1 MPLQKLQFKPGVNTD
16 VTSYSA
22 EGGWVDGD
30 KVRFRLGYPE
40 KIGGWLKY
48 STSQFLGVCRA
59 LHNWVALDGSN
70 FLGLGTHLKY
80 YIEEGGAFNDIT
92 PIRSTTS
99 AGEIF
104 FTATDGSSVITV
116 TDANHGANTNDFV
129 TFSNSEALIPSS
141 GIGNITA
148 AVLNQEYQIAE
159 VVDGSTYKINAKDPV
174 TGAAV
179 VANQYDA
186 GPTATG
192 GGRGLGNFTISGT
205 AAAASGINTVTVG
218 SAGTGVGALTF
229 ANPSG
234 TGVGNFTIS
243 GASTGSA
250 TTTGVVQTSTSG
262 SGTSAEFT
270 VVASSGDY
278 TVTVT
283 NVGSGYAVGDTILI
297 EGQNIGGTQTTN
309 DLTLTITHLQG
320 ASVGTATHTGE
331 TQTATS
337 GSGSNAQFTV
347 TTDGNGNYSVAVTA
361 IGSGYAVNDTITIA
375 GTGIG
380 GTSPANDLVLTVTQ
394 LSGTSIGTR
403 VETGVT
409 QASTSGSG
417 SNAEFTVVNDGS
429 GGYSVVVTNKGTG
442 YAANDTI
449 TISGA
454 SVGGTTPANDFVITV
469 SSLISETHTDVGGSG
484 YQILVTPPNNNVTP
498 IIPNF
503 YGSGARFEVTRD
515 GNGVYTVTKTASGVD
530 YQVNNIFTIRG
541 GGLGG
546 SNGTNDLTITVT
558 SLETP
563 TIANYQ
569 INAGLNSQVGGTG
582 WGAGTWGR
590 DGWGESASG
599 GLTTVNEIRL
609 WSHDNFG
616 EDLIINPRDSRLYY
630 WDKTGGLGTRA
641 VEVSTRVGARS
652 VPTVAKQVLV
662 SDQDRHV
669 IAFGCDAINSSST
682 AAEGNGVQDPLLVR
696 FSSQENAVDWFPT
709 DTNTAG
715 DLILGSGSK
724 FVQAVETKRE
734 ILVWTDTS
742 LHSMRFIGP
751 PFTFGLQQLAS
762 NITIMGPNA
771 AVATEDVVYWM
782 GIDNFYV
789 YSGQTQQLECTVK
802 DHVFTDFNLSQTD
815 KVYGGINSEFSEVIW
830 LYCSDTNSVA
840 NGGSGENDRYVI
852 YNYKDSIWYYGTFNR
867 SAWLDRGTRT
877 YPIAAESGYLYNHEF
892 EFDDDGS
899 PMNSYIESA
908 PMDIADGDK
917 FSLATTV
924 IPDLTFSG
932 STSLAT
938 PQATFTLKAR
948 TDPGAAYNS
957 TSSGTTVRTASAPVE
972 TFTERLNLR
981 VRGRTFAVRV
991 ESAAQGT
998 KWKLGSP
1005 RIDIRPD
1012 GRR

>member
-116 TDANHGANTNDFV
+116 TDANHGANKNDFV
-129 TFSNSEALIPSS
+129 TFSNSEALVPS
-141 GIGNITA
+141 GGGNITA

-186 GPTATG
+186 GPSATG

-347 TTDGNGNYSVAVTA
+347 TTDGDGNYSVAVTA

-380 GTSPANDLVLTVTQ
+380 GTSPANDIVLTVTQ
-394 LSGTSIGTR
+394 LSGTSIGTK
-403 VETGVT
+403 VTPAVT

-469 SSLISETHTDVGGSG
+469 NSLISETHTDVGGSG
-484 YQILVTPPNNNVTP
+484 YQYLITPPNNLSTP
-498 IIPNF
+498 PIPNF

-630 WDKTGGLGTRA
+630 WDKTGGLGARA
-641 VEVSTRVGARS
+641 VEVSTKAGARS

-789 YSGQTQQLECTVK
+789 YAGRTQQLPCTVRQK
-802 DHVFTDFNLSQTD
+802 VFGDFNRSQSD
-815 KVYGGINSEFSEVIW
+815 KVTSGINSEFGEVFW
-830 LYCSDTNSVA
+830 FYPSASAT
-840 NGGSGENDRYVI
+840 ENDKYVV
-852 YNYKDSIWYYGTFNR
+852 YNYAEKVWYFGSLVRT
-867 SAWLDRGTRT
+867 AWLDRGTRAN
-877 YPIAAESGYLYNHEF
+877 PIAAGSQYLFNHEIG
-892 EFDDDGS
+892 FDDDGS
-899 PMNSYIESA
+899 AMTAFIESA
-908 PMDIADGDK
+908 AIDIGDGDK
-917 FSLATTV
+917 FTFIRRIV
-924 IPDLTFSG
+924 PDLTFFG
-932 STSLAT
+932 STNLSS
-938 PQATFTLKAR
+938 PQAVFTVKSRRAKSCFTLVS
-948 TDPGAAYNS
+948 NLM
-957 TSSGTTVRTASAPVE
+957 SSGC
-972 TFTERLNLR
+972 L
-981 VRGRTFAVRV
+981 
-991 ESAAQGT
+991 
-998 KWKLGSP
+998 
-1005 RIDIRPD
+1005 
-1012 GRR
+1012 